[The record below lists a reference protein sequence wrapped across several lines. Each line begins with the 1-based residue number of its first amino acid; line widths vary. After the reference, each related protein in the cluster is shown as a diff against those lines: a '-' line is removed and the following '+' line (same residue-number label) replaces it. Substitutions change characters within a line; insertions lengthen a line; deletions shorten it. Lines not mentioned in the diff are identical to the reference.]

1 MAGRPKAIIDWSK
14 VDKMLQAHCDG
25 VGIAGLL
32 GVDYKTLTERCMED
46 KKLHFSEYKQLKQS
60 EGKELLRQKMFGQ
73 AMGGDKTMLVWLSK
87 QYLDMKEQPNRQEE
101 KNVIVIERVKS
112 ED

>member
-1 MAGRPKAIIDWSK
+1 MAGRLKTKIDWNR

-32 GVDYKTLTERCMED
+32 GIHEDTLYLACQED
-46 KKLHFSEYKQLKQS
+46 KKMGFSAYKQLKQS

-101 KNVIVIERVKS
+101 KNIIVIERVKS